1 MELQKTLVKL
11 GFPAQDIAGT
21 LRVVLGKPPPV
32 KAQGCEAA
40 VLVLARL
47 LAASPDY
54 ATSIGFA
61 VPVRPEG
68 RLDARIAQ
76 DHASK
81 VRAYGL
87 LTANQLVMLHRPEVD
102 GHTPGLVW
110 KYREA
115 LEGLGFDTEQVLDQ
129 APPDGPEPPGE
140 PGIEIEV
147 QALVH
152 ETGKAWLL
160 VVNGVSAWFP
170 KKLCQLI
177 GKDPKLRLLTRNGS
191 CRQKE

>member
-1 MELQKTLVKL
+1 MDLQTTLVKL
-11 GFPAQDIAGT
+11 CFTPKDIAGT

-32 KAQGCEAA
+32 KAQGCEVA

-47 LAASPDY
+47 MAATPNY
-54 ATSIGFA
+54 AKSVGFVA
-61 VPVRPEG
+61 QAGPEG
-68 RLDARIAQ
+68 RLDARIAL

-87 LTANQLVMLHRPEVD
+87 LTANQLVMLQRPEVD

-115 LEGLGFDTEQVLDQ
+115 LEGLGFDVEQLLDQ
-129 APPDGPEPPGE
+129 APPEGAASPGD
-140 PGIEIEV
+140 PCIEV
-147 QALVH
+147 GVQSLVH

-170 KKLCQLI
+170 
-177 GKDPKLRLLTRNGS
+177 RS
-191 CRQKE
+191 SAS